1 MKAIRPVL
9 DLLRRPWLEFKAR
22 TLCPLA
28 PADAHLPL
36 MLALADMEA
45 RRA

>member
-1 MKAIRPVL
+1 MKSIRPVL
-9 DLLRRPWLEFKAR
+9 DLIRRPWLEFKAR
-22 TLCPLA
+22 SLCPLA

-45 RRA
+45 RHA

>member
-1 MKAIRPVL
+1 MRSLLPVL
-9 DLLRRPWLEFKAR
+9 DLMRRPVLAWLQR
-22 TLCPLA
+22 NLCPLA

-45 RRA
+45 RRV